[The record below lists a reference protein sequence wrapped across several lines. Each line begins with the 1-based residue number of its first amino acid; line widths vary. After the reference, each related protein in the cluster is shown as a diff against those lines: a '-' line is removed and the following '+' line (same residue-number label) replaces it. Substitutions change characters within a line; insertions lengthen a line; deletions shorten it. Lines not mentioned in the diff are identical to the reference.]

1 MVPHIAK
8 EGRSFKGA
16 GLYYLHDKGAWTDK
30 RVAFTHVE
38 NLHTQNA
45 EQAFKEMT
53 WIALRSDQ
61 IKKQAGIKPGGR
73 KQENPVFH
81 YSLAWH
87 PEQTPTREAMIEAGR
102 ASLKTL
108 ELEGYQAVMVAH
120 ADEPH
125 KHLHIIVNRVHPD
138 TGKMANIDF
147 GKMRLSRW
155 AEEYE
160 KTHGKIYCPQRVENN
175 EQRRQ
180 GQYVKYRDPVI
191 STAWRHADNG
201 RAFAAALLEQGYLL
215 CLGDRRDFVV
225 MDAQGKVHNP
235 ARHIEG
241 VKVKDIRAKLTDL
254 RKERLPGLEEA
265 RARHEAIQTA
275 RQERAAARGKK
286 PSTRTGW
293 IQRPEPDRRTFQNKL
308 QWQHIEERAALAG
321 AHQEAR
327 EAKERDII
335 QAQRIEENRRE
346 LAEIEARR
354 KAQGFKALLR
364 QLKGEEEADRDRAEA
379 LHTMLARSEAILQG
393 ALNVVDEDYARKKR
407 DLERRH
413 EAEKQ
418 GRFEY
423 ERVNEDRQRPT
434 RQGRSLFT
442 PAPQA
447 NLRPRPAPGYGR
459 PTASERQARII
470 TGLTGE
476 RANPDPG
483 AQTPPLTGLQNRAS
497 VRGRFRDAKA
507 PLERPAVPPAHPKD
521 PPEGR
526 QEAER
531 PQEKAKIEQAFGE
544 ALIAKAPLERLA
556 TDSSLPQGRQ
566 EGRPASEAAG
576 RAFGAA
582 LAAQDPLER
591 PSVLPT
597 GDERE
602 GTLGAIF
609 AAQTLNPELGRWI
622 DHRRRTLEQR
632 HAAQRARLMKELD
645 KDLFPARQAI
655 DNAANPHIS
664 AALREL
670 KAIEERQQA
679 PGLGGRFAR
688 MQHPNDRERAEALQR
703 ELEEARA
710 RRDRALQDLER
721 QKEHHERTRTLR
733 DQQAQEG
740 EVLDIEIA
748 RVVESG
754 RVPEVAHQN
763 RPPTPTQAEDP
774 ARTGEARGED
784 EDQDSLEQGRGG
796 RSRER

>member
-16 GLYYLHDKGAWTDK
+16 GLYYLHDKGALTTE

-38 NLHTQNA
+38 NLHTANA
-45 EQAFKEMT
+45 EQALKEMA
-53 WIALRSDQ
+53 WVALRADQ
-61 IKKQAGIKPGGR
+61 IKKQAGVKPGGR

-87 PEQTPTREAMIEAGR
+87 PEQEPTHEQMIEAGQ
-102 ASLKTL
+102 ASLKVL
-108 ELEGYQAVMVAH
+108 GLEGYQAVFVAH

-191 STAWRHADNG
+191 ATAWRHADNG

-241 VKVKDIRAKLTDL
+241 VKVKDIRAKLADL
-254 RKERLPGLEEA
+254 SKEQLPGLEEA

-275 RQERAAARGKK
+275 RQERAAARGEKT
-286 PSTRTGW
+286 PTRPGW
-293 IQRPEPDRRTFQNKL
+293 IQRPDPERKTFQNKL
-308 QWQHIEERAALAG
+308 QWKHIEERAALAG
-321 AHQEAR
+321 EHQEAR
-327 EAKERDII
+327 EAKQGEII
-335 QAQRIEENRRE
+335 QAQRIEETRRE

-354 KAQGFKALLR
+354 QAQGFKAILR
-364 QLKGEEEADRDRAEA
+364 QLKGDEEADRDRAEA
-379 LHTMLARSEAILQG
+379 LQQMLARGEALLTG
-393 ALNVVDEDYARKKR
+393 ALKVIDEAYARKKL

-423 ERVNEDRQRPT
+423 ERVKEERQRPT
-434 RQGRSLFT
+434 RQVRSLFT

-447 NLRPRPAPGYGR
+447 NLRPRTAPGYGR
-459 PTASERQARII
+459 PTAGEKQARII

-483 AQTPPLTGLQNRAS
+483 AQTPPLTGLHSRPS
-497 VRGRFRDAKA
+497 VRGAFRGAKTPLERPA
-507 PLERPAVPPAHPKD
+507 PGSSLPEGRQEGRPAPETAGRAFGEARAAQDPLERPAVPPTRDA
-521 PPEGR
+521 PE
-526 QEAER
+526 A
-531 PQEKAKIEQAFGE
+531 
-544 ALIAKAPLERLA
+544 
-556 TDSSLPQGRQ
+556 
-566 EGRPASEAAG
+566 
-576 RAFGAA
+576 
-582 LAAQDPLER
+582 
-591 PSVLPT
+591 
-597 GDERE
+597 
-602 GTLGAIF
+602 TLGAVF
-609 AAQTLNPELGRWI
+609 AAQTLDPELGRWI
-622 DHRRRTLEQR
+622 EGRRRALQQR

-645 KDLFPARQAI
+645 RDLFPARQAI
-655 DNAANPHIS
+655 DNAANPRIS

-670 KAIEERQQA
+670 KAIEERQQV
-679 PGLGGRFAR
+679 PGLAGRFTR
-688 MQHPNDRERAEALQR
+688 MQHPNDPQRAQIVQR
-703 ELEEARA
+703 ELEAARA
-710 RRDRALQDLER
+710 RRDEALEELER
-721 QKEHHERTRTLR
+721 QKETHERTRALR
-733 DQQAQEG
+733 DQHTQEG

-754 RVPEVAHQN
+754 RVPEGANEN
-763 RPPTPTQAEDP
+763 RSPAQAEERERAENERD
-774 ARTGEARGED
+774 D
-784 EDQDSLEQGRGG
+784 DQALLEQGRGG

>member
-16 GLYYLHDKGAWTDK
+16 GLYYLHDKGALTTE

-45 EQAFKEMT
+45 EQALKEMA
-53 WIALRSDQ
+53 WVALRANQ

-87 PEQTPTREAMIEAGR
+87 PEQEPTHEQMIEAGQ
-102 ASLKTL
+102 ASLKAL
-108 ELEGYQAVMVAH
+108 GLEGYQAVFVAH

-215 CLGDRRDFVV
+215 CVGDRRDFVV

-241 VKVKDIRAKLTDL
+241 VKVKDIRAKLADL
-254 RKERLPGLEEA
+254 SKEQLPGLEEA

-275 RQERAAARGKK
+275 RKERAAARGEKT
-286 PSTRTGW
+286 PTRTGW
-293 IQRPEPDRRTFQNKL
+293 IQRPEPERITFQNKL
-308 QWQHIEERAALAG
+308 QWQHIEEQAALAG

-327 EAKERDII
+327 EAKAREIRS
-335 QAQRIEENRRE
+335 AQRSEETRRE

-354 KAQGFKALLR
+354 KAQGFRALLR
-364 QLKGEEEADRDRAEA
+364 QLKGDEEADRDRAEA
-379 LHTMLARSEAILQG
+379 LHQMLARGEAILQG
-393 ALNVVDEDYARKKR
+393 ALKVVDEEYARKKR

-423 ERVNEDRQRPT
+423 EQVKEDQQRPT

-447 NLRPRPAPGYGR
+447 NLRPRMAPGYGR
-459 PTASERQARII
+459 PTAGERQARII
-470 TGLTGE
+470 AGLTGE

-483 AQTPPLTGLQNRAS
+483 VQTPPLTGLQNRPS
-497 VRGRFRDAKA
+497 VRGSFRDAKA
-507 PLERPAVPPAHPKD
+507 PLERPANPPARPKD

-531 PQEKAKIEQAFGE
+531 PQEKAKIEQAFGA
-544 ALIAKAPLERLA
+544 ALTAKAPLERPA
-556 TDSSLPQGRQ
+556 TGSSLAEGRQ
-566 EGRPASEAAG
+566 EERPGPEAAG
-576 RAFGAA
+576 RAFGEAR
-582 LAAQDPLER
+582 AAQDPLER
-591 PSVLPT
+591 PAVPPAR
-597 GDERE
+597 DERE
-602 GTLGAIF
+602 GTLEGVF

-632 HAAQRARLMKELD
+632 HATQRARLMRELD
-645 KDLFPARQAI
+645 KDLFPAREAI
-655 DNAANPHIS
+655 EHAAQPRIG
-664 AALREL
+664 AALRDL
-670 KAIEERQQA
+670 KAIEERRQA
-679 PGLGGRFAR
+679 PGLAGRFAR
-688 MQHPNDRERAEALQR
+688 MQHPNDPQRAEALQR
-703 ELEEARA
+703 ELEDARA
-710 RRDRALQDLER
+710 RRERALEDLEG
-721 QKEHHERTRTLR
+721 QKETHERTRILR

-754 RVPEVAHQN
+754 RVPEVANEN
-763 RPPTPTQAEDP
+763 RPPTPARAEERERAEDE
-774 ARTGEARGED
+774 RDED
-784 EDQDSLEQGRGG
+784 EDQESLEQGRGG

>member
-16 GLYYLHDKGAWTDK
+16 GLYYLHDKGAFTGE

-45 EQAFKEMT
+45 EQAFKEMA
-53 WIALRSDQ
+53 WIALRAEQ
-61 IKKQAGIKPGGR
+61 IKKQAGVKPGGR

-87 PEQTPTREAMIEAGR
+87 PEQELTREAMINAGQS
-102 ASLKTL
+102 SLKAL
-108 ELEGYQAVMVAH
+108 GLEGYQAVMVAH
-120 ADEPH
+120 NDEPH
-125 KHLHIIVNRVHPD
+125 PHLHIIVNRVHPD
-138 TGKMANIDF
+138 TGKMAKLDYS
-147 GKMRLSRW
+147 KMRLSRW

-160 KTHGKIYCPQRVENN
+160 KNHGKIYCPQRVENN

-191 STAWRHADNG
+191 ATAWRHADNG

-235 ARHIEG
+235 TRHIDG
-241 VKVKDIRAKLTDL
+241 VKVKDIRAKLADL
-254 RKERLPGLEEA
+254 RKEQLPGLEEA

-275 RQERAAARGKK
+275 RQERAAARGEK
-286 PSTRTGW
+286 PPTRTGW
-293 IQRPEPDRRTFQNKL
+293 IQRPEPERRTFQNKL

-327 EAKERDII
+327 AAQEREII
-335 QAQRIEENRRE
+335 QAQRIEANRRE

-379 LHTMLARSEAILQG
+379 LQQMLARSEAILQG
-393 ALNVVDEDYARKKR
+393 ALKGVDEEYARKKR

-423 ERVNEDRQRPT
+423 ERVKEDRQRPT

-447 NLRPRPAPGYGR
+447 NLRPRTAPGYGR
-459 PTASERQARII
+459 PTAGEKQARII

-483 AQTPPLTGLQNRAS
+483 AQTPPRTGLQNRAS
-497 VRGRFRDAKA
+497 VRDSFRDAKA
-507 PLERPAVPPAHPKD
+507 PLERPAIPPARSKD

-531 PQEKAKIEQAFGE
+531 PQEKATIEQAFGE
-544 ALIAKAPLERLA
+544 ALTAKAPLERPA
-556 TDSSLPQGRQ
+556 TGSSLAEGRQ
-566 EGRPASEAAG
+566 EERPGTAG

-582 LAAQDPLER
+582 LAAQDPLEC
-591 PSVLPT
+591 PAALPT

-602 GTLGAIF
+602 GTLGAVF
-609 AAQTLNPELGRWI
+609 AARTLNPELGRWI
-622 DHRRRTLEQR
+622 DYRRRTLEQR

-733 DQQAQEG
+733 DRQAQEG

-754 RVPEVAHQN
+754 RVPEIAHEN
-763 RPPTPTQAEDP
+763 RPPTQGHAEDP

>member
-16 GLYYLHDKGAWTDK
+16 SLYYLHDKGALTTE

-45 EQAFKEMT
+45 EQAFKEMA
-53 WIALRSDQ
+53 WVALRGDQ
-61 IKKQAGIKPGGR
+61 IKKQAGVKPGGR

-87 PEQTPTREAMIEAGR
+87 PEQEPTHEQMIEAGQ
-102 ASLKTL
+102 ASLKAL
-108 ELEGYQAVMVAH
+108 GLEGYQAVFVVH

-191 STAWRHADNG
+191 ATAWRHADNG

-215 CLGDRRDFVV
+215 CVGDRRDFVV

-241 VKVKDIRAKLTDL
+241 VKVKDIRAKLADL
-254 RKERLPGLEEA
+254 SKEQLPGLEEA

-275 RQERAAARGKK
+275 RQERAAARGEKT
-286 PSTRTGW
+286 PTRPGW
-293 IQRPEPDRRTFQNKL
+293 IQRPEPERKTFQNKL
-308 QWQHIEERAALAG
+308 QWKHIEERAALAG
-321 AHQEAR
+321 AHQDAR
-327 EAKERDII
+327 EAKQGEII
-335 QAQRIEENRRE
+335 QAQRIKETRRE

-354 KAQGFKALLR
+354 QAQGFKAILR
-364 QLKGEEEADRDRAEA
+364 QLKGDEEADRNRAEA
-379 LHTMLARSEAILQG
+379 LQQMLARGEALLTG
-393 ALNVVDEDYARKKR
+393 ALKVIDEAYARKKL

-423 ERVNEDRQRPT
+423 ERVKEERQRPT
-434 RQGRSLFT
+434 RQVRPLFT
-442 PAPQA
+442 PAPQV
-447 NLRPRPAPGYGR
+447 NLRPRTAPGYGR
-459 PTASERQARII
+459 PTAGEKQARII

-483 AQTPPLTGLQNRAS
+483 PQTPPLTGLQSRPS
-497 VRGRFRDAKA
+497 VRGAFRGAKA
-507 PLERPAVPPAHPKD
+507 PLERPAVPPTRDA
-521 PPEGR
+521 PE
-526 QEAER
+526 A
-531 PQEKAKIEQAFGE
+531 
-544 ALIAKAPLERLA
+544 
-556 TDSSLPQGRQ
+556 
-566 EGRPASEAAG
+566 
-576 RAFGAA
+576 
-582 LAAQDPLER
+582 
-591 PSVLPT
+591 
-597 GDERE
+597 
-602 GTLGAIF
+602 TLGAVF
-609 AAQTLNPELGRWI
+609 AAQTLDPELGRWI
-622 DHRRRTLEQR
+622 EGRRRALQQR

-655 DNAANPHIS
+655 DNAANPRIS
-664 AALREL
+664 AALREI

-679 PGLGGRFAR
+679 PGLAGRFAR
-688 MQHPNDRERAEALQR
+688 MQHPNDPERAQIVQR
-703 ELEEARA
+703 ELEAARA
-710 RRDRALQDLER
+710 RRDEALEELER
-721 QKEHHERTRTLR
+721 QKETHERIRALR
-733 DQQAQEG
+733 DQHTQEG
-740 EVLDIEIA
+740 EVLEIEIA

-754 RVPEVAHQN
+754 RVPEGANEN
-763 RPPTPTQAEDP
+763 RSPAQAEERER
-774 ARTGEARGED
+774 AED
-784 EDQDSLEQGRGG
+784 ERDDDQALLEQGRGG

>member
-8 EGRSFKGA
+8 EGRSFKGVS
-16 GLYYLHDKGAWTDK
+16 LYYLHDKGALTTE

-45 EQAFKEMT
+45 EQAFKEMA
-53 WIALRSDQ
+53 WVALRGDQ
-61 IKKQAGIKPGGR
+61 IKKQAGVKPGGR

-87 PEQTPTREAMIEAGR
+87 PEQEPTHEQMIEAGQ
-102 ASLKTL
+102 ASLKAL
-108 ELEGYQAVMVAH
+108 GLEGYQAVFVAH

-191 STAWRHADNG
+191 ATAWRHADNG

-241 VKVKDIRAKLTDL
+241 VKVKDIRAKLADL
-254 RKERLPGLEEA
+254 SKEQLPGLEEA

-275 RQERAAARGKK
+275 RQERAAARGEKT
-286 PSTRTGW
+286 PTRPGW
-293 IQRPEPDRRTFQNKL
+293 IQRPEPERKTFQNKL
-308 QWQHIEERAALAG
+308 QWKHIEERAALAG
-321 AHQEAR
+321 AHQDAS
-327 EAKERDII
+327 EAKQGEII
-335 QAQRIEENRRE
+335 QAQRIEETRRE

-354 KAQGFKALLR
+354 QAQGFKAILR
-364 QLKGEEEADRDRAEA
+364 QLKGDEEADRNRAEA
-379 LHTMLARSEAILQG
+379 LQQMLARGEALLTG
-393 ALNVVDEDYARKKR
+393 ALKVIDEAYARKKL

-423 ERVNEDRQRPT
+423 ERVKEERQRPT
-434 RQGRSLFT
+434 RQVRPLFT
-442 PAPQA
+442 PAPQV
-447 NLRPRPAPGYGR
+447 NLRPRTAPGYGR
-459 PTASERQARII
+459 PTAGEKQARII

-483 AQTPPLTGLQNRAS
+483 AQTPPLTGLQSRPS
-497 VRGRFRDAKA
+497 VRGAFRGAKA
-507 PLERPAVPPAHPKD
+507 PLERPAVPPTRDA
-521 PPEGR
+521 PEATL
-526 QEAER
+526 EA
-531 PQEKAKIEQAFGE
+531 
-544 ALIAKAPLERLA
+544 
-556 TDSSLPQGRQ
+556 
-566 EGRPASEAAG
+566 
-576 RAFGAA
+576 
-582 LAAQDPLER
+582 
-591 PSVLPT
+591 V
-597 GDERE
+597 
-602 GTLGAIF
+602 F
-609 AAQTLNPELGRWI
+609 AAQTLDPELGRWI
-622 DHRRRTLEQR
+622 EGRRRALQQR

-655 DNAANPHIS
+655 DNAANPRIS
-664 AALREL
+664 AALREI

-679 PGLGGRFAR
+679 PGLAGRFAR
-688 MQHPNDRERAEALQR
+688 MQHPNDPERAQIVQR
-703 ELEEARA
+703 ELEAARA
-710 RRDRALQDLER
+710 RRDEALEELER
-721 QKEHHERTRTLR
+721 QKETHERTRALR
-733 DQQAQEG
+733 DQRQHTQEG
-740 EVLDIEIA
+740 EVLEIEIA

-754 RVPEVAHQN
+754 RVPEGANEN
-763 RPPTPTQAEDP
+763 RSQAQAEERER
-774 ARTGEARGED
+774 AED
-784 EDQDSLEQGRGG
+784 ERDDDQALLEQGRGG